1 MGIITTLSI
10 TGMVV
15 ALMIKVLAG
24 FPVLD
29 GASPGPEA
37 PVSESYSVEAV
48 EQAGGMFSNKFTALI
63 DEMVAFQKDP
73 DYQRAESR
81 RQEMVAAGTAAAT
94 MFQDFGN
101 QLQTEFDTLTGQLE
115 EEPVDGTAP

>member
-1 MGIITTLSI
+1 MPYSPIIQVHWQQNGIVT
-10 TGMVV
+10 
-15 ALMIKVLAG
+15 
-24 FPVLD
+24 
-29 GASPGPEA
+29 EA

-81 RQEMVAAGTAAAT
+81 R
-94 MFQDFGN
+94 
-101 QLQTEFDTLTGQLE
+101 
-115 EEPVDGTAP
+115 